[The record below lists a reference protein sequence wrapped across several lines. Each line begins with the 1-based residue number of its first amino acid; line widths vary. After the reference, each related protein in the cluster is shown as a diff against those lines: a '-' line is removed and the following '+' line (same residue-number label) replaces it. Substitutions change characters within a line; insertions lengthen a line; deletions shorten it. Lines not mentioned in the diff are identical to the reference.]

1 MSGDGEE
8 LCGRGRVSGLVVRG
22 SRDGHHAD
30 VGGIIGKEKETNII
44 LARKKIAKYPR

>member
-30 VGGIIGKEKETNII
+30 VGGIIGKKEKRQTLYE
-44 LARKKIAKYPR
+44 PRAYK